1 MWDDQ
6 VMWDIRYLL
15 MGSKLGKI
23 RGFHS
28 EPEDIRGKIFISRDG
43 DSERGWKNCGY

>member
-23 RGFHS
+23 LGFPS
-28 EPEDIRGKIFISRDG
+28 DLEDIRGKIFISRDG
-43 DSERGWKNCGY
+43 ISERGRKNSGY